1 MRLKMRS
8 GTGLVLGAAATTI
21 ILWIGAGG
29 PGSRDAATGDGARAG
44 SGTRPRSLADQMA
57 HAPSATPARA
67 AIHPTPARPGA
78 ISAAA
83 GRGSAGGEGEAD
95 PAHRSDSSGPD
106 GARRAL
112 AASLDRAPAEFVR
125 ATLEDAATR
134 ARTGRPLLI
143 APGVIEQAAQAGE
156 VQVVFATARGTD
168 DAHLAEVLD
177 SGGRADSVVG
187 LRSFP
192 LLGHAAATLSAG
204 ALFNLID
211 ATQTGSIELDV
222 VHRPTLLESVAQVG
236 ADTAHA
242 SSYDGDGIAV
252 AVIDTGIDAD
262 HPMFGARVVEEA
274 CFSGAGDCPNAG
286 VQMLGAGAAAPC
298 ALPGCD
304 HGTHVAGIAAGD
316 AESGPLVGLAPRAQL
331 IAINVFS
338 DIDGEAGA
346 YTSDLIAA
354 MQHVL
359 ALDAFYDIA
368 AVNLSL
374 GGGLF
379 TSNQACAQDSPSQL
393 SAVGQLRSAGIATI
407 AAAGNDGI
415 TNALASPG
423 CLANVISVG
432 SVGDADGVSSF
443 SNSASFLTLLAPG
456 ESIQSA
462 AVGGGLRNA
471 SGTSMATPHVA
482 GAFAAIR
489 EAVPNATV
497 DQIQNALLLTG
508 EPITDGRNGETT
520 QRLRVDAA
528 IAMLLGNPSLAGDPD
543 PPAAGGGGGGGG
555 CGLVGIEPFLVLGLV
570 RLGRSAR
577 RRLARSC

>member
-1 MRLKMRS
+1 MRLKIGS
-8 GTGLVLGAAATTI
+8 GTGLVLGVAAAA
-21 ILWIGAGG
+21 LALSIGPDRPGSSDAATDAGGRGG
-29 PGSRDAATGDGARAG
+29 PGARA
-44 SGTRPRSLADQMA
+44 RSLAERG
-57 HAPSATPARA
+57 APEPGATRSPAAIRPTPARA
-67 AIHPTPARPGA
+67 GALADAAILG
-78 ISAAA
+78 SAAVE
-83 GRGSAGGEGEAD
+83 RGGDAARQPDASAEDA
-95 PAHRSDSSGPD
+95 
-106 GARRAL
+106 ARRAL
-112 AASLDRAPAEFVR
+112 AASLDRAPVEFVR
-125 ATLEDAATR
+125 ATLEEAATR
-134 ARTGRPLLI
+134 ARTDRPLLI

-168 DAHLAEVLD
+168 DAHLARVLD
-177 SGGRADSVVG
+177 SGGRSDSVVG

-211 ATQTGSIELDV
+211 ATQTRSIELDA
-222 VHRPTLLESVAQVG
+222 VHRPTLLESVPQVG

-242 SSYDGDGIAV
+242 NGYDGDGIAV
-252 AVIDTGIDAD
+252 VVIDTGIDAD
-262 HPMFGARVVEEA
+262 HPMFGTRVVEEA

-316 AESGPLVGLAPRAQL
+316 ADTGPLVGLAPRAEL

-407 AAAGNDGI
+407 AAAGNDGT

-489 EAVPNATV
+489 EAVPTATV

-543 PPAAGGGGGGGG
+543 PQASAAGGGGGG

-577 RRLARSC
+577 RRLARGR